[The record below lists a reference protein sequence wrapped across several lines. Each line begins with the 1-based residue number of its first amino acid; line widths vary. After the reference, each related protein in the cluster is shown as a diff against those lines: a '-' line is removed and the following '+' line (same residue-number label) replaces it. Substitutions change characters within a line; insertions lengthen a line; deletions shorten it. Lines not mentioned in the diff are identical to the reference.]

1 MGLNLKIGNAYVE
14 ANKDAFPELRA
25 NWYVREVSL
34 PDAPT
39 FPHDELTG
47 NTNCRYPT
55 YSAWREFCMKV
66 GLTDLFYDKHEGLMR
81 SHPGCQGITQ
91 RDADEVTEALA
102 AYRATHDKEPG
113 FYGDDDNSDDDEWDP
128 QLARLIWLEFWMQW
142 AVKNCE
148 TPAFYNS

>member
-1 MGLNLKIGNAYVE
+1 MGFNLKIGNAYVE
-14 ANKDAFPELRA
+14 ANKDEFPELRA
-25 NWYVREVSL
+25 SWYVREVSL
-34 PDAPT
+34 PDAPV
-39 FPHDELTG
+39 FPHDEMTG
-47 NTNCRYPT
+47 STNCRYPT

-66 GLTDLFYDKHEGLMR
+66 GLTDLFYDKHEGFLR

-91 RDADEVTEALA
+91 RDADEVTEALVV
-102 AYRATHDKEPG
+102 YRATTNKEPG
-113 FYGDDDNSDDDEWDP
+113 FHDDEDPASFKRDP